1 MVGDLENL
9 RGMSLRRVAA
19 VLTAQLLHIGMQD
32 QISFN
37 VKCLDFQLLATDSN
51 ILKYGKRHFLMEGG
65 KSHLR
70 SHSVTST
77 LAENNDNSKV
87 LEKSTLYLAN
97 RTHLR
102 TSFDLPPSSLHLLCV
117 FLTNKYNSK

>member
-1 MVGDLENL
+1 
-9 RGMSLRRVAA
+9 
-19 VLTAQLLHIGMQD
+19 
-32 QISFN
+32 
-37 VKCLDFQLLATDSN
+37 VKCLGFQLLATDSN
-51 ILKYGKRHFLMEGG
+51 ILKYGKRHFLMEGE
-65 KSHLR
+65 KCHL

-97 RTHLR
+97 RTHLG
-102 TSFDLPPSSLHLLCV
+102 TSFDLPPSRLHLLCI